1 MDRIVDR
8 SILKDSKTL
17 GKNLAVVIRRICIIA
32 YGAATTALQLDG
44 IKPKMQDKGDKYC
57 QPTFV
62 KAHQTVHLRL
72 MNFLPI
78 NYISMKNLY
87 SVIHNYIKFQ
97 TKQNEQFL

>member
-8 SILKDSKTL
+8 SILKDSKTM

-57 QPTFV
+57 
-62 KAHQTVHLRL
+62 
-72 MNFLPI
+72 
-78 NYISMKNLY
+78 
-87 SVIHNYIKFQ
+87 
-97 TKQNEQFL
+97 

>member
-57 QPTFV
+57 
-62 KAHQTVHLRL
+62 
-72 MNFLPI
+72 
-78 NYISMKNLY
+78 
-87 SVIHNYIKFQ
+87 
-97 TKQNEQFL
+97 